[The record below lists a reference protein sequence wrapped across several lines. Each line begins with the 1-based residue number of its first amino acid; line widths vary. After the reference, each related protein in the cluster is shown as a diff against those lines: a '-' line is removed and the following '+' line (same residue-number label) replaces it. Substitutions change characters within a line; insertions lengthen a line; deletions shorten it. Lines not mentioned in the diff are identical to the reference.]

1 MNGSHIPYFLKW
13 NHRDIFSMRR
23 MSRMLKCNACEK
35 EVESKEYN
43 NEAAECNECHHENFP
58 NDGCQCFQCFERHVC
73 RAEAMNED

>member
-1 MNGSHIPYFLKW
+1 
-13 NHRDIFSMRR
+13 
-23 MSRMLKCNACEK
+23 MLKCNACEK

-43 NEAAECNECHHENFP
+43 HEAAECNECHHENFP